1 MDFFDR
7 CSGHY
12 AYDALLS
19 FPNGSNLQKCYLD
32 VKRILKSYYM
42 EPINLPYGFPCEL
55 HKLSSENLKYKEC
68 TEYARFSV
76 SFEEAKTASLAVL
89 ADCPLIYFAD
99 TYYIYGNKEKGLS
112 LVGIGDEF
120 SEGFV
125 RIGCRSIIEKELQ
138 ETAAMAEIDG
148 ISNNAKIS
156 AVHSYIVANCSYDK
170 HLGGEVNY
178 TDLTAHSVL
187 GYAKDHKAVCEGI
200 AKTFQAVMTY
210 LGIECIYVS
219 GVVYNNPKDPTAHSG
234 RHGWNM
240 VRSDD
245 GWKVIDV
252 TAKVSNHD
260 YPYMFEPNPK
270 AFREMPPSMQNTQKD
285 CFRIPL
291 PTVS

>member
-1 MDFFDR
+1 MDFFER

-42 EPINLPYGFPCEL
+42 EPVNLPHGFHCDS
-55 HKLSSENLKYKEC
+55 HKISSENLKYRDWTDC
-68 TEYARFSV
+68 ARFSV
-76 SFEEAKTASLAVL
+76 SFEEARTASLAVL

-99 TYYIYGNKEKGLS
+99 SYYIYGNKEKGLS
-112 LVGIGDEF
+112 LVGVGEEF

-125 RIGCRSIIEKELQ
+125 RMGCRSIIEKELK

-156 AVHSYIVANCSYDK
+156 VAYSYIVTNCSYDK
-170 HLGGEVNY
+170 HMGEEVNY

-200 AKTFQAVMTY
+200 AKTFQAVMSY

-219 GVVYNNPKDPTAHSG
+219 GVVDNDPKDPTAHSG

-252 TAKVSNHD
+252 TTRVFNHD

-270 AFREMPPSMQNTQKD
+270 AYREMPPSMRETD
-285 CFRIPL
+285 SHRFIIPL
-291 PTVS
+291 PTV